1 MKTQTKTFASFK
13 TWKTA
18 SGYGQWLLNSTT
30 CAFERI
36 PYDIFLQVILKETMD
51 EEHLPQQPLQRRSSR
66 PTQSRRPGWWCWEWT
81 WPSLTSWSGYTDTT
95 ETHQQHIIN
104 EVSSS
109 LENIL
114 VLFFC
119 EGVLSENMR
128 KTCCINGT
136 ETRPPP
142 TTPALVD
149 LKWMKPAPTHLLCS
163 DVLCDTWL
171 NQKNLLSCSH
181 RHITNQVIARRSK
194 RVLWRL
200 FRFFVGHVNC
210 LSEAAWSKHRS
221 PQRH

>member
-36 PYDIFLQVILKETMD
+36 PYDIFLQVILKEMMD

-142 TTPALVD
+142 NNTSASWPEMNETCTNAPLVFWCSMRHLTQPEKLALLFSSSHNKSSHSQKVQTSS
-149 LKWMKPAPTHLLCS
+149 LAAVQILCGTRELSVWGCMK
-163 DVLCDTWL
+163 
-171 NQKNLLSCSH
+171 
-181 RHITNQVIARRSK
+181 
-194 RVLWRL
+194 
-200 FRFFVGHVNC
+200 
-210 LSEAAWSKHRS
+210 
-221 PQRH
+221 